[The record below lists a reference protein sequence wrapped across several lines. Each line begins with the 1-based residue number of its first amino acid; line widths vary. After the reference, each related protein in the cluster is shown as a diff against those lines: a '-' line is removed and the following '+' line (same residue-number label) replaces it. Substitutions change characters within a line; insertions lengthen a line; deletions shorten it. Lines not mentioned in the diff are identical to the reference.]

1 MFQTIFKFI
10 CLSFETFFLYIYLLF
25 KTKYLYICLLFET
38 SKMDNAL
45 IKRELGTF
53 LLDWK
58 KSTTRKP
65 LILRGA
71 RQVGKT
77 TLINEFGKTFDQ
89 YMYFNLEKSV
99 DNNLFLPNESLEAT
113 IQLLFLARGKINVK
127 NKNTLIFIDEVQEKP
142 EVVEAMRYFYEDFP
156 HLHVIVS
163 GSLLEFA
170 LEKVEKT
177 PVGRVEYAILH
188 PINFKEYL
196 SGHGNIAV
204 LQAIEET
211 PINNHL
217 LAPIFQLFHEY
228 ARIGGMPFITQN
240 YIDEKNLSRTVNL
253 YSSIIESYKA
263 DIEKY
268 AKNSSQKFILR
279 HIMDTAPF
287 EIDNRIKFNNF
298 GNSNFKSREVKE
310 AINELEKAKI
320 LELIYPTT
328 NVLVPA
334 IPNFEKSPR
343 LQFLDIGLVNFQLG
357 LHKELLTLHDLNDS
371 SRGKFVQQIVTQE
384 IKSKTYLPSQKLHF
398 WVRDENG
405 TSSEVDLIYP
415 YKNLLIP
422 IEVKSGATG
431 KLRSLHEF
439 MDRCDHTFAVRFYSG
454 KITIDSLKTRKGKNY
469 QLLNLPYFLAYW
481 LENYLEW
488 FLKK

>member
-1 MFQTIFKFI
+1 
-10 CLSFETFFLYIYLLF
+10 LF
-25 KTKYLYICLLFET
+25 GTNNLYICLLFET
-38 SKMDNAL
+38 IKIFKTL
-45 IKRELGTF
+45 ITRELNNF

-58 KSTTRKP
+58 KSNTRKP

-89 YMYFNLEKSV
+89 YLYFNLEKAV
-99 DNNLFLPNESLEAT
+99 DNNLFLSNESLEAT
-113 IQLLFLARGKINVK
+113 IQLLFLSRGKANIK
-127 NKNTLIFIDEVQEKP
+127 TKNTLIFIDEIQEKP
-142 EVVEAMRYFYEDFP
+142 EVIESLRYFYEDFP
-156 HLHVIVS
+156 NLYVIVS

-170 LEKVEKT
+170 LEKVAKT
-177 PVGRVEYAILH
+177 PVGRVEYAELH
-188 PINFKEYL
+188 PLNFKEYL
-196 SGHGNIAV
+196 LGVGNLSVI
-204 LQAIEET
+204 QALDET
-211 PINNHL
+211 PINNYL

-228 ARIGGMPFITQN
+228 VMIGGMPFITQN
-240 YIDEKNLSRTVNL
+240 YINEKNLSSVIKL
-253 YSSIIESYKA
+253 YSSIIESYKS

-268 AKNSSQKFILR
+268 AKNSTQKAVLR

-310 AINELEKAKI
+310 ALGELEKAKI

-334 IPNFEKSPR
+334 IPNFDKSPR

-357 LHKELLTLHDLNDS
+357 LHKELLTLHDLNDG
-371 SRGKFVQQIVTQE
+371 SRGKLVQQIVAQE
-384 IKSKTYLPSQKLHF
+384 IKSKTYLPSQKLLF

-405 TSSEVDLIYP
+405 TSSEVDLVFP

-422 IEVKSGATG
+422 IEIKSGATG

-439 MDRCDHTFAVRFYSG
+439 MDRCDHTFAVRFYAG
-454 KITIDSLKTRKGKNY
+454 KITVDSLKTRKGKEY
-469 QLLNLPYFLAYW
+469 QLLNLPYFLAAW
-481 LENYLEW
+481 LENYLDW